1 MNIRGLLVVGS
12 VAVGTVLVLAGCST
26 SDGPKVATAQSQA
39 AIPPSAAAPPAPA
52 KESDYDK
59 ALRYTRCMTE
69 NGQKIA
75 DPVVGEPL
83 PIGAPGKGG
92 WITTDTPAF
101 EKCRHFLPAIW
112 PVKTDPKVIAQAR
125 PWGECMRKHG
135 VDVPELHPDANGMLP
150 YAPDPAKDHTQQWI
164 AASAACRGPGAIPLS
179 NG

>member
-1 MNIRGLLVVGS
+1 MNIRALLVTGS
-12 VAVGTVLVLAGCST
+12 MAVVIAVAPAGCDA
-26 SDGPKVATAQSQA
+26 SDPPKVATAQSRA
-39 AIPPSAAAPPAPA
+39 ATAPGAAPA
-52 KESDYDK
+52 KETDYDK

-83 PIGAPGKGG
+83 PIGAPGKG

-101 EKCRHFLPAIW
+101 KKCRHFLPPIW
-112 PVKTDPKVIAQAR
+112 PVKTDPNWIAQAR

-150 YAPDPAKDHTQQWI
+150 YAPDPAVDHTPQWI
-164 AASAACRGPGAIPLS
+164 AADAACRGAGTIPLTDR
-179 NG
+179 